1 MCKQLHCK
9 VRASFGFKHEKANFC
24 KEHKKENMI
33 NVVNKKCLECDKR
46 PNFGYKDEKNPIYCV
61 LHKKENMVDVKNK
74 KCLECDKQPKYGLKN
89 EKAIY
94 CSLHKKENMINVV
107 SKKCL
112 DCDKYSNYNFKNE
125 KRPIY
130 CLEHKKE
137 GMVCVSN
144 NSCLECDKRSNFS
157 YKDEKIP
164 IYCSFHKKENMVNI
178 VSKMCLECDKIP
190 YFNLS
195 DKKNG
200 IYCLEHKKENMIN
213 IKNKKCLD
221 CDKIPSYN
229 LPDKKTPIYCSLHKK
244 ENMINVIS
252 KMCKSEWCDTR
263 ANKKYQD
270 YCLFCFVNLFPD
282 NKLVCNYKTKE
293 KEVNDFI
300 KLKFPNFTWTSDKI
314 IEDGCSKRRPDLLL
328 DLGYQVIILEIDE
341 NQHHSYEEICEN
353 KRTMEISKDLGFRP
367 IIFIRFNPD
376 NYDNVTSCWSH
387 NKLGVM
393 SIKKNKKIEWE
404 QRLNKLTECI
414 NFWIENKSLKTIE
427 INKLFYDTIQ

>member
-1 MCKQLHCK
+1 MINIKSKKCLDCNKIPSYNLSESKKAIYCKI
-9 VRASFGFKHEKANFC
+9 
-24 KEHKKENMI
+24 HKKENMVDI
-33 NVVNKKCLECDKR
+33 LNKKCLECDKI
-46 PNFGYKDEKNPIYCV
+46 PSFNLSTENSPIYC
-61 LHKKENMVDVKNK
+61 KD
-74 KCLECDKQPKYGLKN
+74 
-89 EKAIY
+89 
-94 CSLHKKENMINVV
+94 HKKENMIDILN
-107 SKKCL
+107 K
-112 DCDKYSNYNFKNE
+112 
-125 KRPIY
+125 
-130 CLEHKKE
+130 
-137 GMVCVSN
+137 
-144 NSCLECDKRSNFS
+144 SCLE
-157 YKDEKIP
+157 
-164 IYCSFHKKENMVNI
+164 
-178 VSKMCLECDKIP
+178 
-190 YFNLS
+190 
-195 DKKNG
+195 
-200 IYCLEHKKENMIN
+200 
-213 IKNKKCLD
+213 

-229 LPDKKTPIYCSLHKK
+229 LPNKKTSIYCFLHKK
-244 ENMINVIS
+244 ENMICVKN

-282 NKLVCNYKTKE
+282 NQLVRNYKTKE

-300 KLKFPNFTWTSDKI
+300 KLKFPNFTWVSDKI
-314 IEDGCSKRRPDLLL
+314 IENGCSKRRPDLLL
-328 DLGYQVIILEIDE
+328 DLGYQIIILEIDE